1 MEWFGPAFSWAL
13 SKMSTRVSAR
23 PLRCQRRENR
33 HRAAEARRPRITTC
47 SQLLAAKHPFL
58 LKSAERLLAQFSSRA
73 PALSSRATHAAG
85 VVAAEYSAVVAVLAP
100 MRGHLTR
107 DERAPLLPSS
117 RQQPFLRRPPHTR
130 SRESQMEQQSGFN
143 NDSRLFLASMWA
155 TTEVAESGAEAA
167 AAAGVQFCT
176 GRSRR
181 KKQAVVLRDCSVL
194 GIALVLQIQ
203 QAAHTFEVHARA
215 RAVLARSSVT
225 ATVHTPTTM
234 AGSRRTLSAPQRW
247 RRREFSPQSNPLR
260 SSLPPCLYAPTAA
273 LPPSGTDG
281 GDASR

>member
-1 MEWFGPAFSWAL
+1 MVRAGVLLGALQNVNPSVGPASSVPAE
-13 SKMSTRVSAR
+13 
-23 PLRCQRRENR
+23 REQTQSGGG
-33 HRAAEARRPRITTC
+33 AASPNHHVLAA
-47 SQLLAAKHPFL
+47 LLAAKHPFL

-143 NDSRLFLASMWA
+143 NDRRLFLASMWA
-155 TTEVAESGAEAA
+155 TTEVAESGAEVAA

-181 KKQAVVLRDCSVL
+181 KKQAVVLRDCWVL

-215 RAVLARSSVT
+215 RAVLAHSSVT

>member
-47 SQLLAAKHPFL
+47 SQLLAVKHPFL

-117 RQQPFLRRPPHTR
+117 RQQPFSPTP
-130 SRESQMEQQSGFN
+130 
-143 NDSRLFLASMWA
+143 
-155 TTEVAESGAEAA
+155 
-167 AAAGVQFCT
+167 
-176 GRSRR
+176 
-181 KKQAVVLRDCSVL
+181 
-194 GIALVLQIQ
+194 
-203 QAAHTFEVHARA
+203 AAHTFARVA
-215 RAVLARSSVT
+215 NGATVGVQQRSPLLSGADVGNHRGSRIGRRSSSSSSS
-225 ATVHTPTTM
+225 
-234 AGSRRTLSAPQRW
+234 SRRSVLHRAQ
-247 RRREFSPQSNPLR
+247 
-260 SSLPPCLYAPTAA
+260 
-273 LPPSGTDG
+273 
-281 GDASR
+281 